1 MKKSI
6 PGAGTK
12 GLFEDLRTQFLMY
25 NNLIDDV
32 NRDLKIIHDNIES
45 VDNARAL
52 ADGIRGTINDF
63 LSAKKQVS
71 EHPLAFLHRL
81 KNYLE
86 ASNININDQFALQST
101 VDRLYSNLDQTT
113 QC

>member
-63 LSAKKQVS
+63 FDLSDPNS
-71 EHPLAFLHRL
+71 ESEYEKLEKVVDQLHYPQEVL
-81 KNYLE
+81 
-86 ASNININDQFALQST
+86 S
-101 VDRLYSNLDQTT
+101 
-113 QC
+113 